1 MTYHVAGIGEIL
13 WDRFPDGD
21 RLGGAP
27 ANFAFHA
34 GQLGATSRIISRIGR
49 DADGDRL
56 AGLLEERD
64 LSGDYL
70 QRDPVYPT
78 GIVRVELNQG
88 QPSYV
93 IESPVA
99 WDYLEL
105 TDELKSFAS
114 RLDAICFGTLAQ
126 RNAASRGTI
135 QEIIR
140 LTSPNTLRVFDINLR
155 QDFYTREIVEFG
167 LSQASVVKCNDEEVS
182 RLAELCG
189 WQRRT
194 EVVVSEIFKHYP
206 VQWIAITKGAE
217 GCEIHARDKMV
228 RAVAPTVNCVDAVG
242 AGDAFSAALVM
253 GLLANRPL
261 DEIAHHANQVG
272 AYVASQPGAMPRLP
286 LEYQQS

>member
-194 EVVVSEIFKHYP
+194 EVVVSEIFKNYP

-261 DEIAHHANQVG
+261 DEIACHANRVG